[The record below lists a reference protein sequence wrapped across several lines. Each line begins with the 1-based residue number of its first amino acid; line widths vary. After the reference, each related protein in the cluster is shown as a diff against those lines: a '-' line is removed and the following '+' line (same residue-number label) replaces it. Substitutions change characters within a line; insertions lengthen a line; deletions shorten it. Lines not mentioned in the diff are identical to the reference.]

1 MPGGLMSGGNREM
14 RKGSLLLA
22 TAGLLMGLGFSAALG
37 ARSAQAPLLR
47 PLSDADQTATS
58 ESGCELAF
66 NAGRSTLVYAVGHDF
81 MLRTRAGRA
90 VCRIG
95 DEAFSAL
102 SEGGS
107 RSCGGVRVTIRR
119 TGRTIGNEA
128 SDSAS
133 SPASLT
139 VTGGGR
145 TWTTRGYWGAA
156 C

>member
-1 MPGGLMSGGNREM
+1 MFVAMAGFV
-14 RKGSLLLA
+14 
-22 TAGLLMGLGFSAALG
+22 AGLGITAALAAG
-37 ARSAQAPLLR
+37 PARTPLLS
-47 PLSDADQTATS
+47 PLSDRDQMATR
-58 ESGCELAF
+58 ESGCQMSF
-66 NAGRSTLVYAVGHDF
+66 NAGRSTLVYVIGHDF

-90 VCRIG
+90 VCRIS

-107 RSCGGVRVTIRR
+107 RSCGGVSVTIRR
-119 TGRTIGNEA
+119 TGRVIGNEA

-133 SPASLT
+133 GPASLT

-145 TWTTRGYWGAA
+145 TWTVRGHWGTA

>member
-1 MPGGLMSGGNREM
+1 MRRVLLISAVLGLWLS
-14 RKGSLLLA
+14 
-22 TAGLLMGLGFSAALG
+22 AGLG
-37 ARSAQAPLLR
+37 ARPAPAPLLR
-47 PLSDADQTATS
+47 PLSDSDQMATR

-66 NAGRSTLVYAVGHDF
+66 NVRRSTLVYAVGHDF

-90 VCRIG
+90 VCRIS
-95 DEAFSAL
+95 DAEFSAL

-133 SPASLT
+133 SPAMLT

-145 TWTTRGYWGAA
+145 TWTVRGYWGTA

>member
-1 MPGGLMSGGNREM
+1 MSGGKSEM
-14 RKGSLLLA
+14 WKRSLFVA
-22 TAGLLMGLGFSAALG
+22 TAGLMMGVGVSAALG

-47 PLSDADQTATS
+47 PLSDGDQTATS

-66 NAGRSTLVYAVGHDF
+66 NAGRRTFVYAVGHDF

-90 VCRIG
+90 VCRIS

-128 SDSAS
+128 SDSS
-133 SPASLT
+133 SAPATLT

-145 TWTTRGYWGAA
+145 TWTTRGYWGTA

>member
-1 MPGGLMSGGNREM
+1 MKAQMRTKVVAMVGLVIG
-14 RKGSLLLA
+14 LA
-22 TAGLLMGLGFSAALG
+22 TSAALC
-37 ARSAQAPLLR
+37 ARSAQAPLLH
-47 PLSDADQTATS
+47 PLSESDQTATR
-58 ESGCELAF
+58 ESGCQLSF
-66 NAGRSTLVYAVGHDF
+66 NTQHSTLVFAIGHDF

-90 VCRIG
+90 VCRIS
-95 DEAFSAL
+95 DEEFSAL
-102 SEGGS
+102 SDGGS

-145 TWTTRGYWGAA
+145 TWTARGHWGTA